1 MRKNGV
7 LERRNPYLEIRRIFL
22 EEDKSRAMIRLN
34 GYATGCL
41 NRKSPTAIK
50 RAGILKELMKTL

>member
-1 MRKNGV
+1 V
-7 LERRNPYLEIRRIFL
+7 LERRNPYFEIRKIFL

-41 NRKSPTAIK
+41 NKNSPTAVK
-50 RAGILKELMKTL
+50 RASILKDLMKTL

>member
-1 MRKNGV
+1 V
-7 LERRNPYLEIRRIFL
+7 LEKRNPYFEIRKIFL

-41 NRKSPTAIK
+41 NKNSPTAVK
-50 RAGILKELMKTL
+50 RANILKDLIKTL